1 MPNTAI
7 SETPLAEQTLAHID
21 AGDLDSA
28 LSCFEQA
35 MAAGAGPVDV
45 AARVAEAA
53 MTAKRF
59 DVAERYYAEVVRV
72 VPDNAII
79 RLNHSYALHRLNRY
93 IEGRDEVALACELA
107 PDMTNAQTFLGRVNH
122 SLNRY
127 DEAVAAF
134 ERVILRE
141 PRNARAWLN
150 FGEALIGSYSR
161 FEEGA
166 AALAKAAMLGA
177 EDQDL
182 LIAVA
187 NGQLGNGY
195 YAEAEE
201 DRIDALRD
209 LDVCFASVNKFD
221 EVESRFLAPIDR
233 RLDLVVSGNPNDMQ
247 QRWPAYHDYLRRP
260 DDDMLMLTE
269 YATIALPPPL
279 GVGNALV
286 DAFDSKL
293 LYFHTGGPLPISPLS
308 PLSFLGA
315 SPTKP
320 GSAITT
326 PRSR

>member
-1 MPNTAI
+1 
-7 SETPLAEQTLAHID
+7 
-21 AGDLDSA
+21 
-28 LSCFEQA
+28 
-35 MAAGAGPVDV
+35 
-45 AARVAEAA
+45 
-53 MTAKRF
+53 
-59 DVAERYYAEVVRV
+59 
-72 VPDNAII
+72 
-79 RLNHSYALHRLNRY
+79 
-93 IEGRDEVALACELA
+93 
-107 PDMTNAQTFLGRVNH
+107 MTNAQTFLGRVNH

-209 LDVCFASVNKFD
+209 LDVWK
-221 EVESRFLAPIDR
+221 
-233 RLDLVVSGNPNDMQ
+233 
-247 QRWPAYHDYLRRP
+247 
-260 DDDMLMLTE
+260 
-269 YATIALPPPL
+269 
-279 GVGNALV
+279 
-286 DAFDSKL
+286 
-293 LYFHTGGPLPISPLS
+293 
-308 PLSFLGA
+308 
-315 SPTKP
+315 
-320 GSAITT
+320 
-326 PRSR
+326 